1 MRKSKIN
8 NLYDFFKSYA
18 HTDKAVDYFKDLFN
32 FEVDHKMA
40 QRNLVQ
46 LGRTIGRLITM
57 NLTIDLG
64 SKGFN
69 TEMIANSL
77 KVLQSEIQTSITSYR
92 LNLAPNIVDDYQ
104 IDSSWLSKTKFAAD
118 F

>member
-1 MRKSKIN
+1 MCS
-8 NLYDFFKSYA
+8 S
-18 HTDKAVDYFKDLFN
+18 DL
-32 FEVDHKMA
+32 
-40 QRNLVQ
+40 
-46 LGRTIGRLITM
+46 GRLITM

-69 TEMIANSL
+69 TDMISNSL
-77 KVLQSEIQTSITSYR
+77 KVLQNEIQTLITSYK

-104 IDSSWLSKTKFAAD
+104 IDSSWLSRTKLSAD